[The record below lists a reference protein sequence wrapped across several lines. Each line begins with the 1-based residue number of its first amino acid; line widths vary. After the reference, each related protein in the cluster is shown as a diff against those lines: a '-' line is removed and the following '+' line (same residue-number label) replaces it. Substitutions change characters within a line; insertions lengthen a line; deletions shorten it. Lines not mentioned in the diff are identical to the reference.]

1 MNFFFPSNRPKN
13 NNDIPAFS
21 RMIQSLPRDMSRKMS
36 RDFFKKSLVVL
47 WVTWIENVVGV
58 GYRCHG
64 LEKSFPFPVF
74 WGVVVIFSSLRVSF
88 VGNFLDLLEYGFL
101 VAWGGMLE
109 MQTCL
114 FSKWFRLLIKQVW
127 NVPVVV
133 LLSRCICS
141 SGGFTFKMH
150 LFFFQHYIHFFLVN
164 ANMETD
170 THLFWF

>member
-1 MNFFFPSNRPKN
+1 MKKN
-13 NNDIPAFS
+13 NAIPAFS
-21 RMIQSLPRDMSRKMS
+21 RMIQSLPRDTSRKMS

-74 WGVVVIFSSLRVSF
+74 WDVVVVFFSLRVSF
-88 VGNFLDLLEYGFL
+88 VGNFVDLREYGFL
-101 VAWGGMLE
+101 VAWGGALE

-114 FSKWFRLLIKQVW
+114 LSKWFRLLIKQVW

-133 LLSRCICS
+133 LLSRCIFS
-141 SGGFTFKMH
+141 SSNTI
-150 LFFFQHYIHFFLVN
+150 YIFFLLN
-164 ANMETD
+164 ANMEPD